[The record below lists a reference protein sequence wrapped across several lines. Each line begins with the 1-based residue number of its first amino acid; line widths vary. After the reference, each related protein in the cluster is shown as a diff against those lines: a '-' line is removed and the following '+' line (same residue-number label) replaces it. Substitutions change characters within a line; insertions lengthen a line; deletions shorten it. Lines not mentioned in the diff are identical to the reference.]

1 MKKIILVITI
11 LFVILN
17 AFGQNTS
24 DTWQPTQVFANHTKY
39 KGHLLDIL
47 YSKKIDVIV
56 DMVQTKGFNG
66 FYYLNE
72 YSGFDLKPDSPV
84 DSITNALNNFV
95 NNLPKDRVKVKEL
108 FNESSFLNELSSFE
122 EYTYIK
128 KDTTYFIRF
137 VYINAQMNGIYL
149 NIHSKY

>member
-1 MKKIILVITI
+1 
-11 LFVILN
+11 
-17 AFGQNTS
+17 
-24 DTWQPTQVFANHTKY
+24 
-39 KGHLLDIL
+39 
-47 YSKKIDVIV
+47 
-56 DMVQTKGFNG
+56 MVQTKGFNG